1 MVFTRSLYLH
11 VYLALALALTSCA
24 CLVNGQVKIVQTNDD
39 GWAVANIRAQNDA
52 LVAAG
57 FDVSDVLLC
66 IIIQV
71 YM

>member
-11 VYLALALALTSCA
+11 VYLALALTSCA
-24 CLVNGQVKIVQTNDD
+24 SLVNGQVKIVQTNDD

-57 FDVSDVLLC
+57 FDVSDILLC